1 MRKFWLEP
9 TKKVKGF
16 ENYLVTQDG
25 IVFKEGAPKPLSQT
39 KVNSGYLTV
48 ELWRDGSRRRIAVHV
63 VVAEAWIRERE
74 QGECIR
80 HLDGN
85 KLNNNV
91 SNLAVGSRKDN
102 EMDKVLHGTSN
113 QGSRHGM
120 AKLTEVQVLEIRDRL
135 LKGESSAD
143 VAREFSICERY
154 ARGIKNQACWK
165 HLV

>member
-1 MRKFWLEP
+1 M
-9 TKKVKGF
+9 
-16 ENYLVTQDG
+16 
-25 IVFKEGAPKPLSQT
+25 
-39 KVNSGYLTV
+39 
-48 ELWRDGSRRRIAVHV
+48 
-63 VVAEAWIRERE
+63 VVAEAWIRERK